1 MIFLQLFYTFFI
13 IGLFGFGGGYAMISL
28 IQGEVVTHYHW
39 LSMKEFTDVVAISQM
54 TPGPI
59 GVNTAT
65 FVGYRAVVN
74 AGYSSAIGCLGSF
87 MATFAE
93 VLPQFLIM
101 VFVLKVLK
109 KYWEHP
115 VKKMIFDSLRPVV
128 VGLIG
133 AAALLLMDTE
143 NFGSPKVS
151 LWQFG
156 ISVFLFVATFVGTQF
171 FKINPIRMICLA
183 GFAGLL
189 LYY

>member
-87 MATFAE
+87 MTTFAE